1 MAKKIYNNSINLQ
14 IPTRRLE
21 TQSCVEFIHLTKKF
35 HLFMIIV
42 NKFFSYSF
50 SFELLV
56 KNMTES
62 LKVYISICL
71 DTNNN
76 KKSDIKTFTYLD
88 LGIFTAWIKG

>member
-1 MAKKIYNNSINLQ
+1 
-14 IPTRRLE
+14 
-21 TQSCVEFIHLTKKF
+21 
-35 HLFMIIV
+35 
-42 NKFFSYSF
+42 
-50 SFELLV
+50 
-56 KNMTES
+56 MTES